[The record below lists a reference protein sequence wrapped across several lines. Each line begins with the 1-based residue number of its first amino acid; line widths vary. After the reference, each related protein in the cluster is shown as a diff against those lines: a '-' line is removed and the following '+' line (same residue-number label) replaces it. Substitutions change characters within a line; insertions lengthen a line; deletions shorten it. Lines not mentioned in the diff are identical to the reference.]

1 VNVPAGHGSHCACPL
16 ALPYHPGW
24 HATQRVDA
32 AVGLALPGGQALQAA
47 LSSDMPA
54 SMPYVPVGHG
64 AQAVTPLALLKLPAG
79 GWPAALA
86 VPGPH
91 DRQLALPLD
100 PSLGLYVPAGH
111 GVQLLPGCAEYVPG

>member
-1 VNVPAGHGSHCACPL
+1 MPGKHGTQLELVVEPTSVLYVPAGHLTHTACPAS
-16 ALPYHPGW
+16 AL
-24 HATQRVDA
+24 
-32 AVGLALPGGQALQAA
+32 
-47 LSSDMPA
+47 
-54 SMPYVPVGHG
+54 
-64 AQAVTPLALLKLPAG
+64 KEPAG
-79 GWPAALA
+79 QVLHWGWPAALA